1 MSLQKTWGNYHLS
14 ALGAVLLA
22 LVLAG
27 CDDSVA
33 QNAAPPAPAV
43 SAADVVVKSISQ
55 WDSFNGRIEAVESVQ
70 LRPRV
75 SGYIDKVN
83 YTDGQEVKKGEVL
96 FTIDDRTYRAALEQA
111 QANLAR
117 AKTQASLAQS
127 EANRTDKLINTHL
140 VSREEWEQRRSAAV
154 QAQADIR
161 AAQAAVD
168 AAQLNLD
175 FTKVTAPIDGRAS
188 RALITSGNLVT
199 AGDTASVLTTL
210 VSQKTVYVYFDVDES
225 TYLHYQN
232 LARSGQG
239 ASSNHTALP
248 VEIGLTGEEGYPHQG
263 KVDFLDNQLT
273 PSTGTIRMRALLDN
287 SQRQF
292 TPGLFARVRLPGSA
306 EFKAT
311 LIDDKA
317 VLTDQDRKY
326 VYIVDKE
333 GKAQRRDITPGR
345 LANGLRIVQQ
355 GLKPGDKVIIDG
367 LQKVFMPGMP
377 VNAKTVAMTAASALN

>member
-1 MSLQKTWGNYHLS
+1 MMLS
-14 ALGAVLLA
+14 FLL
-22 LVLAG
+22 VG

-33 QNAAPPAPAV
+33 QNAAPPAPTV
-43 SAADVVVKSISQ
+43 SAAKVLVKSISQ

-83 YTDGQEVKKGEVL
+83 YTDGQEVKKGQVL

-111 QANLAR
+111 QAALAR

-127 EANRTDKLINTHL
+127 EANRTDKLVHTNL

-210 VSQKTVYVYFDVDES
+210 VSQRRCTS
-225 TYLHYQN
+225 TCTSTSQPTSTIK
-232 LARSGQG
+232 LAAAAKARPAIIRRS
-239 ASSNHTALP
+239 
-248 VEIGLTGEEGYPHQG
+248 
-263 KVDFLDNQLT
+263 
-273 PSTGTIRMRALLDN
+273 RW
-287 SQRQF
+287 
-292 TPGLFARVRLPGSA
+292 
-306 EFKAT
+306 
-311 LIDDKA
+311 
-317 VLTDQDRKY
+317 
-326 VYIVDKE
+326 
-333 GKAQRRDITPGR
+333 R
-345 LANGLRIVQQ
+345 LAWWARRVTPTRAKWIFS
-355 GLKPGDKVIIDG
+355 II
-367 LQKVFMPGMP
+367 
-377 VNAKTVAMTAASALN
+377 S

>member
-1 MSLQKTWGNYHLS
+1 MSLQKTWGYFHLS
-14 ALGAVLLA
+14 ATGVVLLSA
-22 LVLAG
+22 LLVG

-33 QNAAPPAPAV
+33 QNAAPQAPVV

-117 AKTQASLAQS
+117 AKTQASLARS
-127 EANRTDKLINTHL
+127 EANRTDKLVNTNL
-140 VSREEWEQRRSAAV
+140 VSREEWEQRRAAAT

-199 AGDTASVLTTL
+199 AGDSASVLTTL

-239 ASSNHTALP
+239 ASSNHLALP
-248 VEIGLTGEEGYPHQG
+248 VEIGLVGEEGYPHQG

-287 SQRQF
+287 AQRQF

-306 EFKAT
+306 EFNAT

-326 VYIVDKE
+326 VYVVDKE

-345 LANGLRIVQQ
+345 LADGLRIVQQ
-355 GLKPGDKVIIDG
+355 GLKPGDRVIVDG

-377 VNAKTVAMTAASALN
+377 VNAKTVAMTASTALH